1 MAWKWF
7 CLNSDDGWRMNVL
20 IFIVKADLNSEQ
32 QPISLVIPDDTNNLD
47 KTKIQTVNN
56 SQLVY
61 IYPWHK

>member
-1 MAWKWF
+1 
-7 CLNSDDGWRMNVL
+7 MNVL

-61 IYPWHK
+61 IYPWHKLPRQYKDTNSEQQA